1 METLGDFVLIQILG
15 TGCTKCNRLENC
27 VREAVL
33 EASIDATIEKVTEMD
48 KIMAM
53 NVMLTPA
60 LAIDGKVVSSAKVL
74 SKDQILK
81 FINNANE
88 KN

>member
-15 TGCTKCNRLENC
+15 TGCAKCNQLENSA
-27 VREAVL
+27 REAVL
-33 EASIDATIEKVTEMD
+33 EASIDATIEKVTDMD

-53 NVMLTPA
+53 GVMLTPA

-81 FINNANE
+81 FLSKANE